1 MELWEDIFPVVV
13 DGMIRLWCLL
23 ALLIEKCG
31 SKSYV
36 YWTVHH
42 LDS

>member
-1 MELWEDIFPVVV
+1 MRKEGKKKGKIKDKIKSKVK
-13 DGMIRLWCLL
+13 GR
-23 ALLIEKCG
+23 K

-42 LDS
+42 CDS